1 MNKKLLKDNR
11 GAALLSVMIAVAF
24 IAILASALLYMS
36 YSNYQMKVV
45 NYESKVNFYDTEKD
59 MTALS
64 TNVRNAVAEAQKPV
78 DKLKEVVGYHES
90 NIGGVT
96 YTRYNPASLAE
107 LVYPTG
113 TTPANNDNFTFTSDG
128 DTVRFSTA
136 AGANE
141 NNYVVE
147 DEGGN
152 QKKITLKKV
161 VIEHKDAES
170 GYVNKITTD
179 MVFRVKES
187 PATLDPG
194 GVGEFSVLMD
204 SSIST
209 GVNDGKPTRLTW
221 YGNAFI
227 GPGTYT
233 AESSTD
239 PGKVTAMT
247 LCGNSYFTQKG
258 DYMVV
263 YGSIKLEDQAV
274 MCISGGNLTVYG
286 NIYIEDT
293 AALLINGGTLY
304 FPNLTNGSWAG
315 TYANTPYG
323 IKKADTA
330 TVLPADAT
338 TKAVIL
344 DKDDPNATNFNAL
357 KTQLGLDSATVD
369 DGILP
374 QVFEK
379 TALERLKITNSATNT
394 NQKLKYYGVD
404 YGIRIHWEDQ
414 LNNGIWANHLIINTY
429 QSGTTLQDGATLH
442 ATVLSVTP
450 LKFQNQKNIILT
462 QLGSD
467 VFNALVDD
475 NGGEYYSDA
484 THKLHHKTTGNGDY
498 NIEIGSYIRNDANTN
513 VNKIIGAAVGGDS
526 SQKIVDTAV
535 GYENWTKE

>member
-113 TTPANNDNFTFTSDG
+113 TTPANNDNFTFTSEG

-152 QKKITLKKV
+152 QKKITLRKV
-161 VIEHKDAES
+161 VIEHKDAKS

-204 SSIST
+204 SSITT
-209 GVNDGKPTRLTW
+209 GTSDGKPTRLTW

-227 GPGTYT
+227 GPGTYS

-315 TYANTPYG
+315 GYANTPYG

-330 TVLPADAT
+330 TVLPADAA

-379 TALERLKITNSATNT
+379 DALARLKKTMDTKESTSMM
-394 NQKLKYYGVD
+394 KYYGVD
-404 YGIRIHWEDQ
+404 YGIRIHWSDQ
-414 LNNGIWANHLIINTY
+414 LNNGIGANKLIINTKA
-429 QSGTTLQDGATLH
+429 TTLQDGANLH
-442 ATVLSVTP
+442 ATVLSVQP
-450 LKFQNQKNIILT
+450 LKFENQKNIILT

-467 VFNALVDD
+467 VFNALVEESGDF
-475 NGGEYYSDA
+475 YSDA
-484 THKLHHKTTGNGDY
+484 THKVVHRAEGYTDENVV
-498 NIEIGSYIRNDANTN
+498 IGSYIKDDANTN